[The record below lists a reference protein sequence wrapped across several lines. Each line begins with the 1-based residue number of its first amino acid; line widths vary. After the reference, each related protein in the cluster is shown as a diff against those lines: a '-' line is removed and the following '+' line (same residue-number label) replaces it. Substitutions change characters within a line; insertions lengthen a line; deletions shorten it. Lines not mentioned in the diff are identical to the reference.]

1 MNINPK
7 STKADLR
14 EAYEQLKHQH
24 FMGKRKI
31 QDLEAQVEL
40 LTKLLDDAKKPA
52 PIISTPTTTK
62 HYEKPAPDPTKH
74 VGYVKTVNK
83 TNEGMQEQAQE
94 RYDQER
100 AKIQHN
106 STISHKQLW
115 YLSYLM
121 GCRDTQG
128 HNFKFASYPK
138 LDKDTLDRAVQFYQH
153 YDKGFRQLNNE
164 DIKAHIK
171 AAGYPNV
178 PESYTRAI
186 KDINFKDRCE
196 MYTKLCRYYKLD
208 TETGIMTNVTS
219 TKA

>member
-1 MNINPK
+1 MKNVKNI
-7 STKADLR
+7 TKAQMVDIIN
-14 EAYEQLKHQH
+14 Q
-24 FMGKRKI
+24 
-31 QDLEAQVEL
+31 
-40 LTKLLDDAKKPA
+40 LTKENEDLKTVIKNQR
-52 PIISTPTTTK
+52 PISYT
-62 HYEKPAPDPTKH
+62 KPAPDPTKH

-121 GCRDTQG
+121 GCRDNQG

-138 LDKDTLDRAVQFYQH
+138 LDKDTLDRAIQFYQH
-153 YDKGFRQLNNE
+153 FDKGFRQLNNE
-164 DIKAHIK
+164 DIQAHIK

-208 TETGIMTNVTS
+208 TETGIMTNCI
-219 TKA
+219 KK

>member
-1 MNINPK
+1 MKNVKNN
-7 STKADLR
+7 TKAQMVDIIN
-14 EAYEQLKHQH
+14 Q
-24 FMGKRKI
+24 
-31 QDLEAQVEL
+31 
-40 LTKLLDDAKKPA
+40 LTKENEDLKTVIKNQR
-52 PIISTPTTTK
+52 PISYT
-62 HYEKPAPDPTKH
+62 KPAPDTDKH

-100 AKIQHN
+100 SI
-106 STISHKQLW
+106 TTVSHKQLW

-138 LDKDTLDRAVQFYQH
+138 LDKDTLDRALQFYQH

-164 DIKAHIK
+164 DIQAHIK
-171 AAGYPNV
+171 AAGYPNTS
-178 PESYTRAI
+178 ESYTRAI
-186 KDINFKDRCE
+186 KDINFRDRCE

-208 TETGIMTNVTS
+208 TEAGIMTNCI
-219 TKA
+219 KK